1 MTPWGKLN
9 AVKIHDVVY
18 LLLRKYHGTHGL
30 CAIGWIKSPGNCYY
44 SFYCAADRGRDGR
57 PHHLPEVY
65 GRYALAIFQDRIAL
79 PAWSAGRPVEHPEWQ
94 TRELGLDEL
103 LDWYEEQLDLKRLFD
118 DHVDVIASWRRTQEA
133 EPTARYVLVW
143 HIMALLATRHRGR
156 ILTYGRSQYEFGLP
170 DHERR
175 AAEALDCA
183 AAAEAVHFC
192 HGLAFCN
199 DARVLLPT
207 ARQVDLW
214 PLFLQKRS
222 ALEALEHVLQS
233 TLSP

>member
-1 MTPWGKLN
+1 MGQAELGKDSRRRLP
-9 AVKIHDVVY
+9 ASAQVPRCSGALCHWLDKVTGE
-18 LLLRKYHGTHGL
+18 LLLQLLL
-30 CAIGWIKSPGNCYY
+30 CGRP
-44 SFYCAADRGRDGR
+44 RRDGR

-65 GRYALAIFQDRIAL
+65 ERYALAIFQDRVAL

-94 TRELGLDEL
+94 TRELGVDEL

-175 AAEALDCA
+175 AAEALGCA
-183 AAAEAVHFC
+183 AATETVHFC

-222 ALEALEHVLQS
+222 AQEALEHVLQS
-233 TLSP
+233 TLSS